1 MFVTCGA
8 TEFDI
13 VSHTIWNTFLA
24 RCGSL
29 SVSRCTG
36 VSVKQERGSGWMKRM
51 SDRKRCGTPA
61 RRFHCPFPPTLQHA
75 VSHAEAGTGGVQAH
89 G

>member
-1 MFVTCGA
+1 MEFVTCGD
-8 TEFDI
+8 TELDI

-36 VSVKQERGSGWMKRM
+36 VSVKQERGSGWIKRM

-61 RRFHCPFPPTLQHA
+61 RSFHCPFSTNVA
-75 VSHAEAGTGGVQAH
+75 TCGVSCGTGGVQAH
-89 G
+89 S